1 MGFLIMFIIFLGL
14 DLYVFQ
20 GIKMLTAGISSGLLK
35 NGITIGFW
43 IISWGLVL
51 LMIYGFFGFRK
62 THHFTWVSRWTLNFF
77 ITIFVTKIF
86 FIFFLFS
93 EDIYRFVFGVG
104 QKIVQQNP
112 AEDQAFF
119 PDRRLFF
126 SQVGLMVASVPF
138 VSFLYWMTKG
148 KYKYK
153 IHHHKLFFD
162 DLPSAFEGF
171 KIAQFSDFHSGSFD
185 DPQEVQKGLNMLQN
199 QNCDLIVFTG
209 DLVNNSADEVD
220 PYKHMLKELHATYGK
235 FSILGN
241 HDYGDYIEWPSQN
254 EKQNNLQQLINNHHD
269 MGFRLLQDESHA
281 IEKKGEKIHILGVE
295 NWGVGF
301 GKSGNLEKALVGTQP
316 NDFKVLLSHDPTHWE
331 HEVKMH
337 PSNVHLTLSGHTHG
351 AQMGVEIPGFKFSP
365 VQFRYPHW
373 AGLKEELGRIIHI
386 NRGFGFLAFA
396 GRVGIWPEITV
407 IELLKKQV

>member
-1 MGFLIMFIIFLGL
+1 MFIIFLGL

-20 GIKMLTAGISSGLLK
+20 GIKILTAGLSSSYLRTGIS
-35 NGITIGFW
+35 IGFW
-43 IISWGLVL
+43 IISWGLVFM
-51 LMIYGFFGFRK
+51 MIYGFFGFKK
-62 THHFTWVSRWTLNFF
+62 THHFTWISRWTLNFF
-77 ITIFVTKIF
+77 VTLLVTKIF

-93 EDIYRFVFGVG
+93 EDIYRFLFGVG
-104 QKIVQQNP
+104 QKLIGQNTT
-112 AEDQAFF
+112 EEQSFF

-138 VSFLYWMTKG
+138 VSFLYGMTKG
-148 KYKYK
+148 KYNYK
-153 IHHHKLFFD
+153 IHYHKLFFE
-162 DLPSAFEGF
+162 DLPTAFEGF

-185 DPQEVQKGLNMLQN
+185 DPQEVEKGLKLLQE
-199 QNCDLIVFTG
+199 QQCDVIVFTG
-209 DLVNNSADEVD
+209 DLVNNTADEVN
-220 PYKHMLKELHATYGK
+220 PYKAMLSSLHAPYGK

-241 HDYGDYIEWPSQN
+241 HDYGDYIEWQSPEAKS
-254 EKQNNLQQLINNHHD
+254 NNLRQLIKNHQE
-269 MGFRLLQDESHA
+269 MGFKLLQDENHPF
-281 IEKKGEKIHILGVE
+281 EKGGDKIHLLGVE

-301 GKSGNLEKALVGTQP
+301 GKRGNLENALQGTNP
-316 NDFKVLLSHDPTHWE
+316 KDFKVLLSHDPTHWE
-331 HEVKMH
+331 NEVKMH

-373 AGLKEELGRIIHI
+373 AGLKEEFGRIIHI

-407 IELLKKQV
+407 IELHKK